1 MDFKSDYLHP
11 KFTPKFPINSLVLYG
26 DLLGQVVDFNTD
38 ARVVKVKFNG
48 GVLVVCGY
56 ECVTAAPLT
65 EDAIKQT
72 RARLVLDSI
81 PPPIPEAAPTS
92 QGKGMKFDGDKN
104 RLDLLIM
111 GMPETLEGISR
122 VLTFGARK
130 YAADSWQHVED
141 GIRRYEGAAMRH
153 KLARLKGEWLDPESG
168 EPHIYHELC
177 CTMFIAQL
185 HEIQSKENTNNVQ

>member
-1 MDFKSDYLHP
+1 MKDVIEVGDTVIYGGNPYEVAEILYYLA
-11 KFTPKFPINSLVLYG
+11 
-26 DLLGQVVDFNTD
+26 GQ
-38 ARVVKVKFNG
+38 
-48 GVLVVCGY
+48 
-56 ECVTAAPLT
+56 
-65 EDAIKQT
+65 
-72 RARLVLDSI
+72 RLVLHGLNYQPRTDCCQLKVKRS
-81 PPPIPEAAPTS
+81 PPPIPDAAPTS

-104 RLDLLIM
+104 RLDLLVM
-111 GMPETLEGISR
+111 GMPDALEGISR